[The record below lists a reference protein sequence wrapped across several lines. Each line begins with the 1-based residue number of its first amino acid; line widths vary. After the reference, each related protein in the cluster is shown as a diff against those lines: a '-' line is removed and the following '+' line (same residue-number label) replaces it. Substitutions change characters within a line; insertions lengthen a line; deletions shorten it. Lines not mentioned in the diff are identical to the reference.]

1 MLRPGLIAI
10 VIIMMAAWA
19 GHSLA
24 RLFWLFS
31 FQQPSAA
38 AGAVLPPASGMARND
53 KQLNAV
59 DVAYLQENFRLSNG
73 RGDNAQVTSAGDSS
87 QAASTR
93 LSLVLR
99 GAIAGSVP
107 ADSSAIIANGE
118 QQRVYFPG
126 DELQFTTPGVTLE
139 SVHAQYV
146 VLNNNGRLE
155 SLWMYEPLASVNAPA
170 ARTDIAGV
178 ATIVPA
184 PDRAGATQLQ
194 GRVQLRVYRDDGNV
208 VGLQIREDSAPAL
221 LSAAGLQVGD
231 VITAIDG
238 IAVNQNNDFSALSRQ
253 LESRDRVTVEL
264 IRNNTPMTVTVSRDA
279 FAF

>member
-1 MLRPGLIAI
+1 MWRPGLIAI
-10 VIIMMAAWA
+10 VIIVMAAWA

-38 AGAVLPPASGMARND
+38 AGSVLPSASGMARND
-53 KQLNAV
+53 SQLSAV
-59 DVAYLQENFRLSNG
+59 DVAYLQQNFRLSNG
-73 RGDNAQVTSAGDSS
+73 RDDNAQATLAGESS

-107 ADSSAIIANGE
+107 ADSSAIIASGDR
-118 QQRVYFPG
+118 QRVYFLG

-170 ARTDIAGV
+170 ARTDIAGIESI
-178 ATIVPA
+178 APA

-194 GRVQLRVYRDDGNV
+194 GRVQLRAYRDDGIV
-208 VGLQIREDSAPAL
+208 TGMQIREDSATAI
-221 LSAAGLQVGD
+221 LSAAGLQAGD

-238 IAVNQNNDFSALSRQ
+238 IAVNQSNDFSALSRQ
-253 LESRDRVTVEL
+253 LQNRDRVTLEVL
-264 IRNNTPMTVTVSRDA
+264 RDSATMTVTVSRDA